1 MKEWLVSEA
10 ESGTRSFRYVTR
22 ILPGAPAGLLR
33 KSLRKKNITL
43 NGKKMTGQEKLKGG
57 DRISVWFSE
66 DTLQKFMVPKSVEET
81 KPAVPGFSSLIVYED
96 RQVLILNKTAGLL
109 SQGDGKGASLND
121 GVLSWLAKEITPA
134 FRPSICNRLDRNTS
148 GLVVAGKT
156 MEALQ
161 DLNTLIRTRAI
172 RKYYRALVYGKTE
185 EEGVL
190 RGFMK
195 KDSAQNRVVWL
206 DHEEEGAYPVETR
219 YKRKEIFLKK
229 GVLYSLVEVELVTG
243 KSHQIRVHFAHMGH
257 PLLGDP
263 KYGSEESRKASG
275 MLHIHR
281 QMLHACRLVFPNMEG
296 SLAHLSGKIF
306 EAPVPEDMERLCG
319 RFGAKS

>member
-1 MKEWLVSEA
+1 MKEWMVSEA

-22 ILPGAPAGLLR
+22 ILPGAPVGLLR

-57 DRISVWFSE
+57 DRICVWFSE
-66 DTLQKFMVPKSVEET
+66 DTLQKFMVPKAVEEV
-81 KPAVPGFSSLIVYED
+81 KPVVPGFASLIVYED
-96 RQVLILNKTAGLL
+96 PKVMILNKPAGLL

-121 GVLSWLAKEITPA
+121 GLLSWLQKDITPA

-148 GLVVAGKT
+148 GLVAAGKT

-161 DLNTLIRTRAI
+161 ELNTLIRTRAI

-185 EEGVL
+185 EEGTL
-190 RGFMK
+190 RGFIK
-195 KDSAQNRVVWL
+195 KDSAANTVVWL

-219 YKRKEIFLKK
+219 YRRKEIFLKK
-229 GVLYSLVEVELVTG
+229 GVLYSLVDVELVTG

-263 KYGSEESRKASG
+263 KYGSEESKKASAL
-275 MLHIHR
+275 LHIHR
-281 QMLHACRLVFPNMEG
+281 QMLHAYRLVFPAITG
-296 SLAHLSGKIF
+296 TLGYLSGKIF
-306 EAPVPEDMERLCG
+306 EAPLPEEMERLCRTG
-319 RFGAKS
+319 E